1 LKLGFGWRA
10 RHPAEETAILAG
22 IIVLVL
28 GLVAV
33 GYTVA
38 RVRAISGPLLL
49 GFFLRAIL
57 AVVDVFFYRVPGV
70 FDGLKWHKFAQLNA
84 RAGVLPSA
92 EDLQSGQ
99 GLYQSIMTWL
109 YWLFG
114 PSRLMIQGINVLFG
128 TLVIY
133 NVWQIAEL
141 IWKDSRGSQRAAWL
155 TAVFPSL
162 VLYSAVLLREVAVA
176 YPLSLGVLFVVRWML
191 DRRAIHIVKAAA
203 ALLVAMAF
211 HSGAVG
217 LLFAVAFWVV
227 GSWLKAIITRNMVG
241 FGRKTAA
248 MVLASGAIVF
258 VLVSGYGMDKFSNVD
273 AGDVQSLQTQQ
284 DYYTRGR
291 TEYLGD
297 LRADDSVDLAVQ
309 SPLRLVYFLFA
320 PFPWMLSSIR
330 DVFGLLDSGLFF
342 WLIWRLFRKRK
353 AVAENPRAL
362 VVLAVFGA
370 MALVFA
376 LGVSNY
382 GTAMRHRD
390 KMLPLL
396 IGVGATVMVERRAT
410 VPGSAPVRRPSLAQ
424 QYQIRKARK
433 AFRSNDT

>member
-1 LKLGFGWRA
+1 MD
-10 RHPAEETAILAG
+10 ILTGA
-22 IIVLVL
+22 IVLIV

-33 GYTVA
+33 GVVA
-38 RVRAISGPLLL
+38 GRNRILTAPLLT
-49 GFFLRAIL
+49 GFLLRA
-57 AVVDVFFYRVPGV
+57 VVAIVDIYVYRIPGV
-70 FDGLKWHKFAQLNA
+70 FDGLRWHKFARINA
-84 RAGVLPSA
+84 GAGILPSIT
-92 EDLQSGQ
+92 DLQTGH

-114 PSRLMIQGINVLFG
+114 PSRLMIQGINVLLG

-133 NVWQIAEL
+133 NIWRIAEL
-141 IWKDSRGSQRAAWL
+141 IWKDSRGSMRAAWL

-176 YPLSLGVLFVVRWML
+176 YPLSLGVLFVVRWMG

-211 HSGAVG
+211 HSGAIG
-217 LLFAVAFWVV
+217 LLFAVASWVV
-227 GSWLKAIITRNMVG
+227 GSWLRAVVSKNWVS

-248 MVLASGAIVF
+248 MVLASSAMLF

-273 AGDVQSLQTQQ
+273 AGEVSSLQGQQ

-291 TEYLGD
+291 TAYLED
-297 LRADDSVDLAVQ
+297 MRANDSVDLAVQ

-330 DVFGLLDSGLFF
+330 DIFGLLDSGLFF

-362 VVLAVFGA
+362 VVVAVFA
-370 MALVFA
+370 SMAFVFA

-396 IGVGATVMVERRAT
+396 IGVGATMMVERKEANAGL
-410 VPGSAPVRRPSLAQ
+410 PPVRRLSLAQ
-424 QYQIRKARK
+424 QYRNKKAQEAYR
-433 AFRSNDT
+433 ANRT